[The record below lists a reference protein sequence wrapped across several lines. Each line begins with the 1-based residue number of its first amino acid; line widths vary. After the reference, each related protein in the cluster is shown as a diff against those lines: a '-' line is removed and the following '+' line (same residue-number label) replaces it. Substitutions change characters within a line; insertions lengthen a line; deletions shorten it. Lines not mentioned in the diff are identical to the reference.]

1 MKTLSYHS
9 MHDFKTQYNQHEFLV
24 DNPDEACLSIITTPN
39 EVFKLKD
46 NWAMSKQFMFEDTDN
61 FLHPNALTDEMA
73 LDIVKYLIQ
82 VYESNVKHLTVH
94 CYAGISRSRAI
105 VLFYQEVLNQQ
116 PIPDI
121 NRSPFITHN
130 RFVYRKLIKAY
141 QTILDNSYTENI
153 K

>member
-9 MHDFKTQYNQHEFLV
+9 MYDFKSQYNKQEFLE
-24 DNPDEACLSIITTPN
+24 DNTNEACLSIITTPN
-39 EVFKLKD
+39 EVFKLEDK
-46 NWAMSKQFMFEDTDN
+46 WVLSKQFMFEDTDN
-61 FLHPNALTDEMA
+61 VLHPKALTDEMA
-73 LDIVKYLIQ
+73 LDIVKYLIK
-82 VYESNVKHLTVH
+82 VYQSNVEHLAVH

-105 VLFYQEVLNQQ
+105 VLFYQEVLNQK

-130 RFVYRKLIKAY
+130 RFVYQKLIKAY